1 MKSVFALTF
10 FLFSF
15 TLLYAQEDNKQETLV
30 NGFRITSSGGYG
42 GPSLRSS
49 TIRGDFALLFGG
61 YGGWYV
67 NKKWMFG
74 GGGYGLVTQLDVPES
89 ASVRPTEELHY
100 DMGYG
105 GFMVEYILKSDRMLH
120 LTTHMLVGGG
130 GISQDLE
137 GEPDL
142 TEGTHS
148 NFFVFEPGV
157 GVELNITDFFRL
169 NGGLTYRLIS
179 GSDTPGIQD
188 KDLSSMAVFL
198 NFKFGYFN

>member
-1 MKSVFALTF
+1 MKSVFVFLLF
-10 FLFSF
+10 FLSF
-15 TLLYAQEDNKQETLV
+15 TVLHAQDNEQETLV

-49 TIRGDFALLFGG
+49 TINGDFALLFGG

-67 NKKWMFG
+67 NKKWMIG
-74 GGGYGLVTQLDVPES
+74 GGGYGLVTQLKVPASES
-89 ASVRPTEELHY
+89 AIPNEALHY

-105 GFMVEYILKSDRMLH
+105 GLMVEYIFRSDRMLH

-130 GISQDLE
+130 GITQDLE
-137 GEPDL
+137 GTPDL
-142 TEGTHS
+142 TDTHS
-148 NFFVFEPGV
+148 NFFVFEPGA
-157 GVELNITDFFRL
+157 GLELNITDFFRL
-169 NGGLTYRLIS
+169 NGGLTYRLVS

-188 KDLSSMAVFL
+188 RDLSSMAVFL